1 MSASTPAARIANT
14 EHRGRPGLALL
25 LGLLGLPGVTLAW
38 DLPLGGYWIGL
49 PLAVA
54 AIVLGAGARGDKPAL
69 CVGGDRARRD
79 RDPVHRGLARG
90 RSARLTR

>member
-1 MSASTPAARIANT
+1 MSASTPAPTIAIP

-25 LGLLGLPGVTLAW
+25 LGLLGIPGVTLAW

-54 AIVLGAGARGDKPAL
+54 AIVLGAGARGTSPRRAWAAIAL
-69 CVGGDRARRD
+69 GAIEVLFTASWLVVALLG
-79 RDPVHRGLARG
+79 
-90 RSARLTR
+90 